1 MEIRGDKSASCCEP
15 TSLTLGFGIALS
27 ASTMSLSICICIF
40 QNMMLSIEQEMH
52 LMEPRVRIYQLGALL
67 REGVPDGRRP
77 PEYHLQ
83 EHGAIIIYILFI
95 SLFPPADI
103 RACHIPHHVETA

>member
-15 TSLTLGFGIALS
+15 TSLTIGFGIALS
-27 ASTMSLSICICIF
+27 ASTMALSICIF

-52 LMEPRVRIYQLGALL
+52 LLRPRVRIYQLGALL

-95 SLFPPADI
+95 SLFPPADT
-103 RACHIPHHVETA
+103 RACHIPHHVATTA

>member
-27 ASTMSLSICICIF
+27 ASTMSLSICIF

-52 LMEPRVRIYQLGALL
+52 LMEPRYVFTSSER
-67 REGVPDGRRP
+67 
-77 PEYHLQ
+77 
-83 EHGAIIIYILFI
+83 F
-95 SLFPPADI
+95 
-103 RACHIPHHVETA
+103 